1 MPNQC
6 IIITKLWRSCQH
18 GTKLWT
24 SFGMFSIWY
33 PYLPWHDQQRTAQ
46 CLVGSGTWGKGLVGP
61 SSDMNPV
68 RLVHLAIILLGS
80 CAYELVYISHVME
93 IWQADNRRKCL
104 AKVTTH
110 AREDTDSPTFT
121 TTQNMMHMYKRNRFC
136 ETDSIVMRNDENKAL
151 CMERLLASCCF
162 LLLCTFTACHCLYS
176 KCLELLGQATWA
188 YLGQPCPRGALWLN
202 DPQSL

>member
-1 MPNQC
+1 MHHHNQTVTLLSARDQTLN
-6 IIITKLWRSCQH
+6 IFRDVQHLVPVPALTRSAEDRTVPGWKRH
-18 GTKLWT
+18 LG
-24 SFGMFSIWY
+24 
-33 PYLPWHDQQRTAQ
+33 QRPSRAQ
-46 CLVGSGTWGKGLVGP
+46 FRYESCETGS
-61 SSDMNPV
+61 SC
-68 RLVHLAIILLGS
+68 IILLGS

-93 IWQADNRRKCL
+93 IWQADNRRKRL

-121 TTQNMMHMYKRNRFC
+121 ATQNMMHMYKRNRFC

-176 KCLELLGQATWA
+176 KCLELLGQAT
-188 YLGQPCPRGALWLN
+188 
-202 DPQSL
+202 